1 MPCQEELLGCIH
13 CLLCLQ
19 SGYVIQLRILVCL
32 SGWKECVFGTLE
44 EPLSSEKP
52 RTGPGGGLGSHS

>member
-1 MPCQEELLGCIH
+1 M
-13 CLLCLQ
+13 
-19 SGYVIQLRILVCL
+19 QLRILVCL